1 MDAKALKPR
10 ILLFSKLFWPE
21 GGGGELATYLIIR
34 DVLSKYFDV
43 TVVSGT
49 KAPEQDI
56 LGSVG
61 YIYWSV
67 LETRYKPIEW
77 IKLLANINWLRRL
90 VEKTD
95 IVYVPSHTLIPVSI
109 PLKIIKPSIK
119 IVLHLHNYQILA
131 YTSVVLAGKEPD
143 MAMDMIV
150 EHGEHKSLIRTL
162 LTGLG
167 HYINY
172 INRLAIR
179 FVDKIICVSH
189 RQYEILTKYVPEIRD
204 KAYVI
209 YNPPP
214 PMLTINKRISEEPT
228 LIYAGGGSYI
238 KGFIIL
244 LSAIVKILKRYK
256 HRIYI
261 TYGREISSQEISL
274 LEKLSKKLDNK
285 VMLLG
290 RLSHKEHLKLHED
303 AWGLL
308 FPSISE
314 EPLPYAIVES
324 LLTGTIPIA
333 SKVGGIP
340 EIIKGTPAENFLFTP
355 GDIDEFISKIEMLI
369 SLSKD
374 NVENISIR
382 LREHVPRIFDEKSIK
397 SNLTSLF
404 ESVVH

>member
-1 MDAKALKPR
+1 MKPK
-10 ILLFSKLFWPE
+10 ILVFSKLFWPE
-21 GGGGELATYLIIR
+21 GGGAELATYLIVR
-34 DVLSKYFDV
+34 DVLSKYFNV

-49 KAPEQDI
+49 KTPEQDI
-56 LGSVG
+56 LGSIR
-61 YIYWSV
+61 YIYWNI

-77 IKLLANINWLRRL
+77 IKLFANINWLKRL
-90 VEKTD
+90 VEKIN
-95 IVYVPSHTLIPVSI
+95 IVYIPSHTLIPLSI
-109 PLKIIKPSIK
+109 ALKIIKPDIK
-119 IVLHLHNYQILA
+119 IVLHLHNYQILT
-131 YTSVVLAGKEPD
+131 YTSVVLTDREPD
-143 MAMDMIV
+143 MATDMIV
-150 EHGEHKSLIRTL
+150 EYGEHKNLIRTL

-204 KAYVI
+204 KTHVI

-214 PMLTINKRISEEPT
+214 PMPTINKRIGEEPT
-228 LIYAGGGSYI
+228 LLYAGGGSYI

-244 LSAIVKILKRYK
+244 LSTIVKILKRHK
-256 HRIYI
+256 SRIYI

-285 VMLLG
+285 VMSLG
-290 RLSHKEHLKLHED
+290 RLSHKEYLKLHED

-308 FPSISE
+308 FPSIWE

-333 SKVGGIP
+333 SKVGGVP
-340 EIIKGTPAENFLFTP
+340 EVVKGTVAEKFLFEP
-355 GDIDEFISKIEMLI
+355 ENIEEFSDRIERLV
-369 SLSKD
+369 SLSKEE
-374 NVENISIR
+374 VVSIGTR
-382 LREHVPRIFDEKSIK
+382 LREDVRKLFDRGKIERKLIDSFMSIL
-397 SNLTSLF
+397 S
-404 ESVVH
+404 